1 MLFCIVA
8 HFLPLR
14 SIFSVPNLRLPFMFC
29 EDGFTLLRTVL
40 AVLNPQAI
48 SIAVYIGGFPENFDP
63 SS

>member
-1 MLFCIVA
+1 
-8 HFLPLR
+8 
-14 SIFSVPNLRLPFMFC
+14 MFC

-48 SIAVYIGGFPENFDP
+48 SIAVYIGVSENFDP